1 MKFFQPYE
9 VEQILLPDNAHCLA
23 VQAFLKILG
32 LKYTVDF
39 RKNAEYMS
47 PSSKCIYVQT

>member
-1 MKFFQPYE
+1 M
-9 VEQILLPDNAHCLA
+9 
-23 VQAFLKILG
+23 LG

-47 PSSKCIYVQT
+47 PSSKYRYLLLKNYSGNNQIPKLGMSDKLA